1 MEITTSS
8 RTDGKVPVT
17 VLHLKGDL
25 DMKTHQDLENQVR
38 QAYAEGVRY
47 VLLDL
52 TNLRYLTSA
61 GLRAIHSA
69 FNLLREG
76 DSTESDAV
84 VQKGMRGGVF
94 KSAHLKL
101 VNPSKS
107 VREVL
112 TIAGYDMFM
121 EIHPDVDIA
130 MRSF

>member
-1 MEITTSS
+1 MEITISL

-17 VLHLKGDL
+17 IFHLKGDL
-25 DMKTHQDLENQVR
+25 DMKTHPELEIQVR
-38 QAYAEGVRY
+38 QAYSEGVRY
-47 VLLDL
+47 ALLDL

-69 FNLLREG
+69 FNQLREG
-76 DSTESDAV
+76 DSAESDPV

-121 EIHPDVDIA
+121 EIHPNVDTAIK
-130 MRSF
+130 SF

>member
-8 RTDGKVPVT
+8 RTDAKVPVT

-38 QAYAEGVRY
+38 QAHSEGVKY

-76 DSTESDAV
+76 DSAESDPV
-84 VQKGMRGGVF
+84 VQKGMRGGAF

-121 EIHPDVDIA
+121 EIHPDVDTAI
-130 MRSF
+130 RSF

>member
-1 MEITTSS
+1 MDITTSL

-17 VLHLKGDL
+17 VLHLNGDL
-25 DMKTHQDLENQVR
+25 DMKSHQELENWVR

-47 VLLDL
+47 VLFDL
-52 TNLRYLTSA
+52 TNIRYITSA

-76 DSTESDAV
+76 DSAETDSV

-94 KSAHLKL
+94 KSTHLKL
-101 VNPSKS
+101 VNPSRP

-121 EIHPDVDIA
+121 EIHPDVNTAIK
-130 MRSF
+130 SF